1 MPGRWLLFSFLFS
14 KGSFGTLDEVSKT
27 VLPEA
32 DGVSSRMVNSYTSK
46 SSYVYDYVVDQEG
59 RPEKHIKV
67 RTQVLFAWESSHTL
81 HASVYHRRTNAPPM
95 TKVPDPE

>member
-1 MPGRWLLFSFLFS
+1 MA
-14 KGSFGTLDEVSKT
+14 KNTTGSFGTLDEVSKT

-46 SSYVYDYVVDQEG
+46 NSYVYDYIVNQQG

-67 RTQVLFAWESSHTL
+67 CMGVSIKYKSKKMLYLFPKVLLGGF
-81 HASVYHRRTNAPPM
+81 RR
-95 TKVPDPE
+95 